1 MPMDEVLKTGSKYDA
16 MCAKVVNAV
25 DGADIMLIDGDSTDP
40 VENAKNFE
48 PNKPTDLILYRTH
61 DKRLYQAGT
70 ITATSV
76 DAAEA
81 IRDNFVENGKPA
93 NKNNLW
99 LWDKSSLT
107 ITDGKLPKNLT
118 LGETSKVILDEGAKL
133 NNAYID
139 GDSYLHLDSNSDIE
153 GIELG
158 GEARFEDTKTGN
170 LSFDKDGNAK
180 FEPGSA
186 TIIASDLVAALNSKL
201 SGTITMSD
209 SEIDGAMVHDSK
221 IEKSLLEDDNFSK
234 DGHEVS
240 GEFIATNSNIKGSVI
255 QTSKAKDS
263 YRVSLNKAKLDG
275 VIAQVSDD
283 SLLVDD
289 STIGNTIIDTFAE
302 DVPPID
308 NVIYSSSIYGLTTNK
323 HIIAEHAAIAG
334 AGDMVTN
341 KDIAII
347 GSKLYVPEGGF
358 LTTKDPKETTIG
370 VSKEYETSKV
380 KPINKQSDAYKNM
393 KKSVDKLNT
402 RVLLKSDHLDLTKS
416 VDALADETV
425 KTNSKDSE
433 IEL

>member
-1 MPMDEVLKTGSKYDA
+1 MPMDEELKTGSKYDA

-61 DKRLYQAGT
+61 EKRLYQAGT
-70 ITATSV
+70 ITAKSV

-93 NKNNLW
+93 NKNDLW

-186 TIIASDLVAALNSKL
+186 TIVANELVAALNSKL
-201 SGTITMSD
+201 SGTITISD
-209 SEIDGAMVHDSK
+209 SEIDGAMVQDSK
-221 IEKSLLEDDNFSK
+221 IEKSLLEDDNHK
-234 DGHEVS
+234 AP
-240 GEFIATNSNIKGSVI
+240 GEFIVTNSNIKGSVI
-255 QTSKAKDS
+255 QTSEAEDS
-263 YRVSLNKAKLDG
+263 YYVSLNKAKLDG

-283 SLLVDD
+283 NLLVYD

-302 DVPPID
+302 DAPPID
-308 NVIYSSSIYGLTTNK
+308 NTIYSSSIYGLTTNK

-347 GSKLYVPEGGF
+347 SSELYAPEGGF

-370 VSKEYETSKV
+370 VSREYETSKI

-402 RVLLKSDHLDLTKS
+402 RVLLKSDHLDFTKS
-416 VDALADETV
+416 VNALADETV
-425 KTNSKDSE
+425 KTKSKDSE

>member
-1 MPMDEVLKTGSKYDA
+1 MDEELKTGSKYDA

-61 DKRLYQAGT
+61 DKCLYQAGI
-70 ITATSV
+70 ITAKSV

-93 NKNNLW
+93 NKNDLW

-186 TIIASDLVAALNSKL
+186 TIVANDLVAALNSKL
-201 SGTITMSD
+201 SGTITISD
-209 SEIDGAMVHDSK
+209 SEIDGAMVQDSK
-221 IEKSLLEDDNFSK
+221 IEKSLLEDDNHK
-234 DGHEVS
+234 AP
-240 GEFIATNSNIKGSVI
+240 GEFIVTNSNIKGSVI
-255 QTSKAKDS
+255 QTSEAEDS
-263 YRVSLNKAKLDG
+263 YYVSLNKAKLDG

-308 NVIYSSSIYGLTTNK
+308 NTIYSSSIYGLTTNK

-347 GSKLYVPEGGF
+347 SSELYAPEGGF

-370 VSKEYETSKV
+370 VSREYETSKI

-393 KKSVDKLNT
+393 KKSVPKLNT
-402 RVLLKSDHLDLTKS
+402 RVLLKSDHLDFTKS

-425 KTNSKDSE
+425 KTKSKDSE

>member
-1 MPMDEVLKTGSKYDA
+1 MPKD
-16 MCAKVVNAV
+16 
-25 DGADIMLIDGDSTDP
+25 
-40 VENAKNFE
+40 
-48 PNKPTDLILYRTH
+48 
-61 DKRLYQAGT
+61 
-70 ITATSV
+70 
-76 DAAEA
+76 
-81 IRDNFVENGKPA
+81 
-93 NKNNLW
+93 
-99 LWDKSSLT
+99 
-107 ITDGKLPKNLT
+107 LT

-139 GDSYLHLDSNSDIE
+139 GDSYLHLDSNSNIK
-153 GIELG
+153 GAGFG

-186 TIIASDLVAALNSKL
+186 TIIANDLVAALNSKL

-209 SEIDGAMVHDSK
+209 SEIESATVHNSK
-221 IEKSLLEDDNFSK
+221 IEKSLLANTNFSK
-234 DGHEVS
+234 NGHKVS

-263 YRVSLNKAKLDG
+263 YHVSLNNAKLDG

-302 DVPPID
+302 GVPPID

-334 AGDMVTN
+334 AGDMITN

-347 GSKLYVPEGGF
+347 SSELYAPEGGF

-370 VSKEYETSKV
+370 VSREYETSKI

-393 KKSVDKLNT
+393 KKSVDKINT
-402 RVLLKSDHLDLTKS
+402 HVLLKSDHLDFTKS

-425 KTNSKDSE
+425 KTKSKDSE